1 MNMKILFTF
10 IFIIISPNIFASNL
24 EVWNKWIKESLT
36 PIDGEMKCKIT
47 DQIIFEVKEGKPL
60 RYSHFTKKPKIDD
73 TLTFTYSSW
82 NEKIKVI
89 LKHPQEEYLN
99 DLLDASK
106 GKGTNSKYINF
117 YNNILGKKYINISRD
132 SIEMEKSVLG
142 LVHYLSMDRYYK
154 SDWQGVFTRI
164 FDTQTQILSLDC
176 RHTKDKIDEMLNL
189 YKKYP
194 GKLNT
199 KK

>member
-24 EVWNKWIKESLT
+24 EGWNKWIKESLT

-60 RYSHFTKKPKIDD
+60 RYSHSIKKPKIGD

-82 NEKIKVI
+82 NEGIKVI

-142 LVHYLSMDRYYK
+142 MMYHLSMNRYYK
-154 SDWQGVFTRI
+154 SDWQGVLTHI
-164 FDTQTQILSLDC
+164 YDTQTQILSLDC

-194 GKLNT
+194 GKLN
-199 KK
+199 KN